1 MKARFKEAERI
12 HLGHNVQRIREII
25 GIKQIDLG
33 MRCDGWSQQQ
43 ISKLEQAENIDESTL
58 EILAVGLG
66 VTPEFIKNFKE
77 EKAIYNIQNNNTF
90 HDNSSTQHYQPT
102 ITNEPADKIVSL
114 LEKFIDE
121 DKKKTNFLETLAKA
135 VSSLAE
141 QVEHLK
147 KGK

>member
-1 MKARFKEAERI
+1 
-12 HLGHNVQRIREII
+12 
-25 GIKQIDLG
+25 
-33 MRCDGWSQQQ
+33 
-43 ISKLEQAENIDESTL
+43 LEQTENIDSDTL

-66 VTPEFIKNFKE
+66 VTPDFIKSFKE

-102 ITNEPADKIVSL
+102 LNNNNRLVEL
-114 LEKFIDE
+114 FEKFINE
-121 DKKKTNFLETLAKA
+121 DKKKTELIETLAKA

-141 QVEHLK
+141 QIEYLK

>member
-1 MKARFKEAERI
+1 MKAMFKEEEPM

-25 GIKQIDLG
+25 GIKQIELG
-33 MRCDGWSQQQ
+33 LRCNGWSQQQ
-43 ISKLEQAENIDESTL
+43 ISKLEQTENIDSDTL

-66 VTPEFIKNFKE
+66 VTPDFIKSFKE

-102 ITNEPADKIVSL
+102 LNNNNRLVEL
-114 LEKFIDE
+114 FEKFINE
-121 DKKKTNFLETLAKA
+121 DKKKTELIETLAKA

-147 KGK
+147 KGR

>member
-1 MKARFKEAERI
+1 MKAMFKEEEPM

-25 GIKQIDLG
+25 GIKQIELG
-33 MRCDGWSQQQ
+33 LRCNGWSQQQ
-43 ISKLEQAENIDESTL
+43 ISKLEQTENIDSDTL

-66 VTPEFIKNFKE
+66 VTPDFIRSFKE

-102 ITNEPADKIVSL
+102 LNNNNRLVEL
-114 LEKFIDE
+114 FEKFINE
-121 DKKKTNFLETLAKA
+121 DKKKTELIETLAKA

-147 KGK
+147 KGR